1 MRFPR
6 LDPRRAQP
14 VDLIWTGYR
23 PQHVG
28 AGSEAPSC
36 KSPSGRACAELRSRP
51 SAPRSGGGAERRLL
65 TAASTRARCASTVP
79 SATTTSWGRPKS
91 RIDRKREID
100 NKQGRTCCY
109 CGQGGRLQDEHVL
122 PKSRGGPGDSGN
134 SIRACRSCNA
144 SKGGRDM
151 IAWFTQR
158 ARPTAAAHRD
168 RASTSSWPPSGARR
182 KARWTPRSTKRTTR
196 NGPSTRSCYEQRGR
210 EPRKRAFCGR
220 RLPDGYKPDERGLRR
235 RVAHRA
241 RLRRTPPTARS
252 RGRTPTAGRTRTPRS
267 VCTPPPDYDIEAGPG
282 GRAGSNES
290 RGRTDPRPIRPDR
303 IANAAFGRRI
313 ARIMYN
319 NRGHARVP
327 KKFQKKIRRGRHR
340 SVGNPRSVRR
350 PQGNSRGRGSPRTRG
365 TGARL
370 DDGQNPNG

>member
-1 MRFPR
+1 MQEPFWTSVRGVAVKTLSPAKR
-6 LDPRRAQP
+6 GRRGAPPLEGGEHTRTLCLDGAVGDHNILGSTEVQNRSETRDRQQTGADVLLLRPVRPPAGRARAPEKSRRPRRQ
-14 VDLIWTGYR
+14 R
-23 PQHVG
+23 EQHPGV
-28 AGSEAPSC
+28 P
-36 KSPSGRACAELRSRP
+36 ELQ
-51 SAPRSGGGAERRLL
+51 RLE
-65 TAASTRARCASTVP
+65 
-79 SATTTSWGRPKS
+79 GRPGH
-91 RIDRKREID
+91 DRVVH
-100 NKQGRTCCY
+100 T
-109 CGQGGRLQDEHVL
+109 
-122 PKSRGGPGDSGN
+122 
-134 SIRACRSCNA
+134 A
-144 SKGGRDM
+144 
-151 IAWFTQR
+151 

-267 VCTPPPDYDIEAGPG
+267 VCTPPPDYDIKAGPG

-319 NRGHARVP
+319 NRGHPRVP

-365 TGARL
+365 TGARP